1 MKKQPVTFTVA
12 LGFILL
18 NLAIWLI
25 FAVLVLIGVRPFS
38 SLPDALRWILAAL
51 AVIASVIIGAL
62 IILLRR
68 RNRIAFHLTL
78 VVLVGLVLLTFMDQ
92 VGLIDLAYL
101 VVALAPFVLL
111 LISRRW
117 YFQNDS
123 KKK

>member
-51 AVIASVIIGAL
+51 AVTASVIIGAL